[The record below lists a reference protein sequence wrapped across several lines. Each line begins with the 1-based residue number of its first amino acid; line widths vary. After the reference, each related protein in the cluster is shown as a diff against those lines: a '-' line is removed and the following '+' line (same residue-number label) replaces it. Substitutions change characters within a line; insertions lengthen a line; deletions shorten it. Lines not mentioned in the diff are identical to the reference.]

1 MKIVC
6 VVDSI
11 SNITQKVNLLKN
23 RFGDSVLYVV
33 KNKLSPLFKTYGYT
47 PNAIYT
53 SNLSKVIHTMLS
65 RTDIDDVVVYY
76 TSLPINDNLLNK
88 FISKILDKSKIV
100 YLMPK
105 YNIFERLCN
114 SAYNV
119 YVKSIFKVEDS
130 MASPKL
136 QFLPAYF
143 VAELLETHFANKL
156 FEIKDGYSTT
166 LSIED
171 KDINNSLKIKTK
183 FNKYSLVPIIAI
195 LLITIGLILSLAF
208 VGVNYL
214 VVLIFTC
221 LYLVSIVITI
231 IFKCKQ
237 YFDARFLN

>member
-6 VVDSI
+6 VVDNI
-11 SNITQKVNLLKN
+11 SNITQKINLLKN
-23 RFGDSVLYVV
+23 RFGDNILYIV
-33 KNKLSPLFKTYGYT
+33 KNGLAPLFKTYGFT

-53 SNLSKVIHTMLS
+53 NNLSKVIHTLLA
-65 RTDIDDVVVYY
+65 RTDLDDIVVYY
-76 TSLPINDNLLNK
+76 TSLPINDSLLNK

-100 YLMPK
+100 YLMPT

-114 SAYNV
+114 SAYNI

-143 VAELLETHFANKL
+143 VGELLETHFANKL
-156 FEIKDGYSTT
+156 FSIKDGYSTS
-166 LSIED
+166 LSVED
-171 KDINNSLKIKTK
+171 KDINNHLKIKTK
-183 FNKYSLVPIIAI
+183 FNKYSLIPIIAI
-195 LLITIGLILSLAF
+195 LLITIGLILSLAYI
-208 VGVNYL
+208 GVNYL

>member
-6 VVDSI
+6 VVDNI
-11 SNITQKVNLLKN
+11 SNITQKINLLKN
-23 RFGDSVLYVV
+23 RFGDNILYVV
-33 KNKLSPLFKTYGYT
+33 KNRLVPLFKTYGFA

-53 SNLSKVIHTMLS
+53 NNLSKVIHTLLA
-65 RTDIDDVVVYY
+65 RTELDDIVVYY
-76 TSLPINDNLLNK
+76 TSLYINDSLLNK

-100 YLMPK
+100 YLMPT

-143 VAELLETHFANKL
+143 VGELLETHFANKL
-156 FEIKDGYSTT
+156 FSIKDGYSTT
-166 LSIED
+166 LSVED
-171 KDINNSLKIKTK
+171 KDLNNQLKIKTK
-183 FNKYSLVPIIAI
+183 FNKYSLIPIIAI
-195 LLITIGLILSLAF
+195 LLITIGLILSLAYI
-208 VGVNYL
+208 GVNYL